1 MIRIQL
7 PENVARLV
15 DHYAKV
21 YKVTELEA
29 TNRLLSGLETM
40 LVERISLVEIGRDW
54 QRIARELLPDPET
67 PPVALVAGSDLVEN
81 EEAGGSTI
89 VPLSETSPVDDGNL
103 PALEVSRKL
112 ASGYVGVYSHTRGWR
127 AQVPIFD
134 AALQLHDDAPPR
146 PAGMKFLRTR
156 ETPIQAAIDRRAY
169 LLAHD
174 QPYGP
179 LAETIAWLRTRHPEM
194 TEAQLRKEAEELDA
208 LKPPA

>member
-1 MIRIQL
+1 MAIRIQL

-29 TNRLLSGLETM
+29 TNRLLSGIETM

-67 PPVALVAGSDLVEN
+67 PPVAPVAGSDLVEN
-81 EEAGGSTI
+81 EEPGGSMI
-89 VPLSETSPVDDGNL
+89 VSLSETSPVDDSNL

-127 AQVPIFD
+127 AQVPILD
-134 AALQLHDDAPPR
+134 GTCTPPR

-208 LKPPA
+208 LKPPT